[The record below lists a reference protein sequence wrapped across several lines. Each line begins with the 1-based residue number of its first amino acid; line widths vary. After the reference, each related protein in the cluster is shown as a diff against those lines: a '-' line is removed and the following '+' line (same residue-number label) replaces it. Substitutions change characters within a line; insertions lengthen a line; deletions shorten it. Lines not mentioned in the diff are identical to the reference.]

1 LRTARTAE
9 VGARPDFDLDFHMR
23 RVTAPS
29 PGTVETVL
37 EMAQDRRDMPR
48 SYCGAG

>member
-9 VGARPDFDLDFHMR
+9 VGARPDFDLDLHMR

-37 EMAQDRRDMPR
+37 EMATI
-48 SYCGAG
+48 GAAPAATCR